1 MSIVPGQV
9 VVLTRGDA
17 SIGLDARH
25 RLVSREARLSA
36 ALTRWGLVEGRE
48 QGVARS
54 AGTSARGRV
63 MLLESTRP
71 DFDPVAASRELQ
83 ATGRFAAV
91 SPNYRLRLFATV
103 PNDPDLP
110 LQYYIH
116 ATNNAD
122 IQLADAWDVTTGSPS
137 VLIGIMDTGTD
148 LGHPDL
154 ASKIWTNTGEVPG
167 NGLDDDGNGFIDD
180 VHGWDFG
187 TDDNDPNPHAV
198 FDASGLDVG
207 FHGTFVSAI
216 AAAGTNN
223 AEGVAGAG
231 WQCRIVPLKVANL
244 AGEITSESVAAAFQY
259 AWENGVSVLNMSLGG
274 PGDPGVPEFFQAL
287 VDTAT
292 AHGVL
297 CVAAA
302 GNDGTD
308 VPSYPA
314 GCNHVL
320 SVGATDGSNARAE
333 FSNYGSWV
341 KVAAPGAEMW
351 SALCTN
357 YEIDEVSQI
366 FYIYF
371 FLWDAER
378 PYMYCDG
385 TSFACPLVSGVC
397 GLVRSRWPNL
407 TPLQVLDHVVA
418 TGDDVAYDFPIGKK
432 VNAFRAVNEPVL
444 SVPPPAS
451 VPASMELS
459 GATPNPFVTRTMIRF
474 ALSRPGSV
482 RLAVFDGSG
491 RMVRELMRTSLDAG
505 PHAADWDGADA
516 SGHTVPAGLY
526 FLMLK
531 TPDGVRGARVARV
544 Q

>member
-1 MSIVPGQV
+1 
-9 VVLTRGDA
+9 VLTAYGLELSRTIAPLATRRPIQVDLYHSGLPGFDPLAAATALRATGEFAAVTPNYHFRLFETVPDDPFNINQWYVDSGDDADIDLPAAWDIAKGDA
-17 SIGLDARH
+17 S
-25 RLVSREARLSA
+25 
-36 ALTRWGLVEGRE
+36 
-48 QGVARS
+48 VAI
-54 AGTSARGRV
+54 A
-63 MLLESTRP
+63 
-71 DFDPVAASRELQ
+71 
-83 ATGRFAAV
+83 
-91 SPNYRLRLFATV
+91 
-103 PNDPDLP
+103 
-110 LQYYIH
+110 
-116 ATNNAD
+116 
-122 IQLADAWDVTTGSPS
+122 
-137 VLIGIMDTGTD
+137 IMDTGVD

-154 ASKIWTNTGEVPG
+154 ASQIWTNPHEIPA
-167 NGLDDDGNGFIDD
+167 NGIDDDGNGFIDD

-187 TDDNDPNPHAV
+187 NDDNDPNPHAM
-198 FDASGLDVG
+198 FDPSGLDVG
-207 FHGTFVSAI
+207 LHGTFVSAI
-216 AAAGTNN
+216 AAASTNN

-244 AGEITSESVAAAFQY
+244 AGDITSESVAAAFQY

-302 GNDGTD
+302 GNDGTN

-320 SVGATDGSNARAE
+320 AVGATDPNNARAE
-333 FSNYGSWV
+333 WSNYGSWV
-341 KVAAPGAEMW
+341 DVAAPGAEMW

-357 YEIDEVSQI
+357 YDIDETSQI

-407 TPLQVLDHVVA
+407 TPMQVLDHVVA
-418 TGDDVAYDFPIGKK
+418 TGDNVAYDFPIGKK

-459 GATPNPFVTRTMIRF
+459 GATPNPFATRTMVRF

-482 RLAVFDGSG
+482 RLAVYDGSG
-491 RMVRELMRTSLDAG
+491 RMVRELVSTSLDAG